1 MTQVDAKGFAWRVDE
16 SIRRDQLLRCLSD
29 WSEGRVLR
37 RTPRRCVKLVTS
49 DGRSLVVKHFYHGGP
64 GQILKALFRGTPAAA
79 EWRALR
85 EAMAAGVPT
94 CQPLGCGEKGEVLAR
109 ESVLVT
115 QALENVV
122 SLRDCLSGPNRV
134 VGRLRWQ
141 VLSKV
146 AALVRKAHD
155 LGFYLRDLHTGN
167 ILVRLSAGGV
177 EAYLV
182 DLQGRSKGRSL
193 YPQERWKNLAQLHG
207 GSTEASRTDGLRF
220 LRWYLSQPTL
230 LDCSLRAVIRELES
244 KGLRHRHVLWQKRQK
259 RCVRE
264 NRDFVRVK
272 TAAFFGFARREYW
285 NEDFVR
291 LVGKPER
298 VLELPGTGIVK
309 DSKTTTVGLN
319 RDLPQNFYIKR
330 YNYQG
335 LAYAAKDL
343 FRYSRVR
350 RTWIAANGLHMR
362 GIPVALPLAYLERRR
377 RGILLESYILTKAK
391 SGEILRDI
399 FRRYDQSGHRFQEK
413 RVLLE
418 SLARLIKKLHLTGVA
433 HRDLK
438 ASNLIVRDARAG
450 GYKLY
455 IVDFDGIDLG
465 VFSRRKRVKN
475 LARLAQECRRHTCFT
490 RSDRLRFLTAY
501 LGARDKN
508 SWKRLWSR
516 VRSRM

>member
-1 MTQVDAKGFAWRVDE
+1 VTQVDAKGFAWRVDE
-16 SIRRDQLLRCLSD
+16 SIAMDQLLNSLSD
-29 WSEGRVLR
+29 WSEGKVLR
-37 RTPRRCVKLVTS
+37 RTPKRCVKLVTS
-49 DGRSLVVKHFYHGGP
+49 GGRSLVVKHFYHGVP

-79 EWRALR
+79 EWTALR
-85 EAMAAGVPT
+85 EALAAGVPT
-94 CQPLGCGEKGEVLAR
+94 CQPLGWGEKGEVLAR

-115 QALENVV
+115 RALENVV

-134 VGRLRWQ
+134 AGRLRWQ
-141 VLSKV
+141 VLGKV

-155 LGFYLRDLHTGN
+155 RGFYLRDLHAGN
-167 ILVRLSAGGV
+167 ILVRLSAAGV

-182 DLQGRSKGRSL
+182 DLQGHSKGRSL
-193 YPQERWKNLAQLHG
+193 SLRERWKDLARFHG
-207 GSTEASRTDGLRF
+207 GSTEASHSDGLRF
-220 LRWYLSQPTL
+220 LRCYLSQPTL
-230 LDCSLRAVIRELES
+230 LDCSLRPVIRELES
-244 KGLRHRHVLWQKRQK
+244 RGLRHRHMVWQKRQK
-259 RCVRE
+259 RCVRD

-298 VLELPGTGIVK
+298 VLELPGTGVVK

-343 FRYSRVR
+343 FRYSRAR
-350 RTWIAANGLHMR
+350 RTWIAANSLHMR

-391 SGEILRDI
+391 SGEALRDI
-399 FRRYDQSGHRFQEK
+399 FRRYDKSGYRFQEK
-413 RVLLE
+413 RMLLE
-418 SLARLIKKLHLTGVA
+418 TLARMIRKLHRNGVV

-438 ASNLIVRDARAG
+438 ASNLIVCGARAG
-450 GYKLY
+450 GYKLH

-465 VFSRRKRVKN
+465 VFSRRKRIKN
-475 LARLAQECRRHTCFT
+475 LARLAQECQRHTCFT

-508 SWKRLWSR
+508 SWKWLWSR
-516 VRSRM
+516 VRSKV